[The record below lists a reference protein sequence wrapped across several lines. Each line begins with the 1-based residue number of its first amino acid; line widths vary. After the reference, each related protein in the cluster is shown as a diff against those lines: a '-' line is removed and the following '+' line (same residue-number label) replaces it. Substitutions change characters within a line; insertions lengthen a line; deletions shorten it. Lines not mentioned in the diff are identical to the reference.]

1 MEVKKNDF
9 KSLEELNTFLK
20 ENEIG
25 IISIE
30 TVKEYIQNVVLSYM
44 RDKVSP
50 LSGTISIIRLWY
62 VNKY

>member
-30 TVKEYIQNVVLSYM
+30 TVKEYIQNVVLPYM